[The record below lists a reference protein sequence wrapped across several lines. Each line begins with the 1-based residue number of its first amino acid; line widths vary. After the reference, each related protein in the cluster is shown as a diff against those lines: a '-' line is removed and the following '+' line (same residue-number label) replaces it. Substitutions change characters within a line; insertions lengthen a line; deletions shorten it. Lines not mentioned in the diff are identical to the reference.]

1 MRYLNNVIP
10 GSNNTGV
17 GTKAYPF
24 NGTVG
29 GYPVANVTLGITS
42 EMLENSSWYNEDNA
56 YPGWPDE
63 VLMADYES
71 PNVVGSEFN
80 DFYTLYGMV
89 TMAPPFPP
97 ELSEANKT
105 AYEQA
110 GLRLP
115 IKSPSTVCTDGTYYH
130 NQSYIQQGCFPAT
143 KLFSIRWY
151 LGRRLRRK

>member
-17 GTKAYPF
+17 GTKAYPL
-24 NGTVG
+24 NGTVE
-29 GYPVANVTLGITS
+29 GYSVANITNGVTSG
-42 EMLENSSWYNEDNA
+42 MLEKNFWYNENNA

-80 DFYTLYGMV
+80 DFYTLNGMV
-89 TMAPPFPP
+89 MMAPPFPP

-115 IKSPSTVCTDGTYYH
+115 IKNRQAPCAKRDVL
-130 NQSYIQQGCFPAT
+130 P
-143 KLFSIRWY
+143 
-151 LGRRLRRK
+151 

>member
-97 ELSEANKT
+97 ELSAPT
-105 AYEQA
+105 
-110 GLRLP
+110 
-115 IKSPSTVCTDGTYYH
+115 ST
-130 NQSYIQQGCFPAT
+130 
-143 KLFSIRWY
+143 
-151 LGRRLRRK
+151 